1 MAQGFHTYHGS
12 WVKILVYNWD
22 LPTKHWVLN
31 KTSAKK
37 QSNSHITV
45 EKKGSNINQNTLVIM
60 HPKQQSKALSAQKKK
75 NTKQQSTA
83 LSAQKKRCNA
93 YNKALGAHEKNL
105 QCMNQSTGCSEENS
119 KYVHVIKKKIY
130 IFLKKIT
137 NINLANGC
145 LGFHTWMVLAG
156 LWGCVLMVPSM
167 LGGAWIAVVP
177 LVATG
182 QCGVWLHPGR
192 SSRWCLPAAPIC
204 SANPVSPL
212 DATWLLLW
220 QQLLVGGP
228 LGGVTGALAP
238 LDGLEGPDGSLAVA
252 FMDGPDGPINGLA
265 GLGGRPGWTGLAG
278 SLATLGGLVPGGGMG
293 HVHGCPGGSM
303 GGMGY
308 GALGHIGLA
317 ALMAAVLGIS
327 LSGCLWQL
335 ENLVAPSLECQT
347 TWLVWLSWMGQMVQ
361 LMDWLGWEV
370 DLDGL
375 AWQVHLE
382 HLVALCLEVAWAMYM
397 DVLEVAWVAWGMVH
411 LVALVWLPW
420 WGHSMVAAVLGD
432 LTVWMP
438 LATGEPGGTEL
449 GGNLG
454 VKPPWLVL
462 TGCALAACQY
472 NAAGALTKR
481 KINQPLRL
489 LAGQVAMAPAGD
501 VRYMTN
507 EYYITM
513 SNGLGILGNSW
524 SWRLLLGI
532 HNWLLLGN
540 SWANL
545 PAQTKQKN

>member
-1 MAQGFHTYHGS
+1 MHE
-12 WVKILVYNWD
+12 
-22 LPTKHWVLN
+22 PKHWVLRR
-31 KTSAKK
+31 KFQICTC
-37 QSNSHITV
+37 H
-45 EKKGSNINQNTLVIM
+45 
-60 HPKQQSKALSAQKKK
+60 
-75 NTKQQSTA
+75 
-83 LSAQKKRCNA
+83 
-93 YNKALGAHEKNL
+93 
-105 QCMNQSTGCSEENS
+105 
-119 KYVHVIKKKIY
+119 KKKIY
-130 IFLKKIT
+130 IFLKK
-137 NINLANGC
+137 NNKHQPGKWL
-145 LGFHTWMVLAG
+145 LGFPHLDGAG
-156 LWGCVLMVPSM
+156 WPMGLCTHGPIHPWHM

-177 LVATG
+177 LVGTG
-182 QCGVWLHPGR
+182 QCGVWLRPGR

-220 QQLLVGGP
+220 QQLLVG
-228 LGGVTGALAP
+228 VAP
-238 LDGLEGPDGSLAVA
+238 WEGSQELWPHWMAWKGQMVHWQC
-252 FMDGPDGPINGLA
+252 PINGLA

-278 SLATLGGLVPGGGMG
+278 SLGTLGGLVPGGGMG

-308 GALGHIGLA
+308 GALGRIGLA
-317 ALMAAVLGIS
+317 ALMGPFHGGS
-327 LSGCLWQL
+327 S
-335 ENLVAPSLECQT
+335 P
-347 TWLVWLSWMGQMVQ
+347 
-361 LMDWLGWEV
+361 
-370 DLDGL
+370 
-375 AWQVHLE
+375 
-382 HLVALCLEVAWAMYM
+382 
-397 DVLEVAWVAWGMVH
+397 
-411 LVALVWLPW
+411 
-420 WGHSMVAAVLGD
+420 GD